1 MCCFTVVFE
10 LLALSIWGAQF
21 HQHLQHSVTD
31 PVCCVTVV
39 FELLALSI
47 WGAQFHQHLQ
57 HSVLWREEKL
67 QDWTTDGLASLGYSY
82 W

>member
-1 MCCFTVVFE
+1 MVFKMSLCVRPGPATDPVYCVVLCCVTVVFE

-31 PVCCVTVV
+31 PVCRVTVV

-47 WGAQFHQHLQ
+47 WGA
-57 HSVLWREEKL
+57 
-67 QDWTTDGLASLGYSY
+67 
-82 W
+82 